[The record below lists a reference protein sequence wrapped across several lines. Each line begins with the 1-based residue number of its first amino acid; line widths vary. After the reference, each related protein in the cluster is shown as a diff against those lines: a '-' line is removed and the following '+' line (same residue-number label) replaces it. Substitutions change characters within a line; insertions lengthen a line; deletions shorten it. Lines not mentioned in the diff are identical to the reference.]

1 MSVFSF
7 DGMVDF
13 VEFRKGSIE
22 VSITVLGAN
31 CVSGFGSLE
40 LGKEFKA
47 LSISMICA
55 LNRFRS
61 NRISMCCWHY
71 IGNCYMYHG
80 SNKLYGGGRSSLWV
94 CVFCHRWR
102 WLHGR
107 GWYRSVRSWWY

>member
-22 VSITVLGAN
+22 VSITVLGASYVN
-31 CVSGFGSLE
+31 GFGRLE

-47 LSISMICA
+47 LSIFVICA

-61 NRISMCCWHY
+61 NRISVFIGIVSGIVACITVEACC
-71 IGNCYMYHG
+71 MVVVG
-80 SNKLYGGGRSSLWV
+80 SGCG
-94 CVFCHRWR
+94 CVFFATSSD
-102 WLHGR
+102 GR
-107 GWYRSVRSWWY
+107 MEGDGVGR